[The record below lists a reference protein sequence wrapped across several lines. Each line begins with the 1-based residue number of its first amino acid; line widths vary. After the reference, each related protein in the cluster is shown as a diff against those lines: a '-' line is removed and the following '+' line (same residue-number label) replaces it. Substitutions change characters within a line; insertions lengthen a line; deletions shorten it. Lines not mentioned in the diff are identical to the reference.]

1 MHNNFH
7 IIRHPLI
14 EHKLAR
20 LRDQS
25 TGHAE
30 FRQLVFQ
37 LSALMVYEAT
47 RSLPS
52 KEVDIRTP
60 VQETK
65 AKKLAKP
72 VTVVPILRAGL
83 AMAEG
88 VLAIMPEARVGHLG
102 MARDERTLQ
111 PSLYLERLPKDAA
124 DGPVLVVDPMLATG
138 GSIIRGVGVL
148 LKAGV
153 TDICVLSLVAAPE
166 GVKTF
171 AQAHPNVRVYAAALD
186 ERLNEHGFIV
196 PGLGDAGDRLFGTI

>member
-1 MHNNFH
+1 MHSNFQV
-7 IIRHPLI
+7 ISHPLI
-14 EHKLAR
+14 EHKLAK
-20 LRDQS
+20 LRDKA
-25 TGHAE
+25 TGHVE

-47 RSLPS
+47 RTLPT
-52 KEVDIRTP
+52 KNVDITTP
-60 VQETK
+60 VQATK

-166 GVKTF
+166 GVRNF
-171 AQAHPNVRVYAAALD
+171 AQAYPEVRVYAAALD

>member
-1 MHNNFH
+1 MHSNFQ

-20 LRDQS
+20 LRDKS

-52 KEVDIRTP
+52 TEVDIATP
-60 VQETK
+60 VQVTK

-72 VTVVPILRAGL
+72 ITVVPILRAGL

-153 TDICVLSLVAAPE
+153 TDISVLSLVAAPE
-166 GVKTF
+166 GVRNFT
-171 AQAHPNVRVYAAALD
+171 QAHPNVRVYAAALD